1 MKVNYFSDPARFGER
16 RFETDP
22 QGVYLYWHREEK
34 MPKKPKQEKTGT
46 IKPKSHRARIEDYKS
61 TKPLQLQLFEMALPS
76 EKDYSNTI
84 ELYDFIPKYVWG
96 RVERIQEKFLEP
108 VEREFECRG
117 GRYRVRV
124 APARVQD
131 QDGVSRDYFPGK
143 REELVEDALRK
154 LATEGQGLFLNNEA
168 GVTFTLYQLQQELK
182 RTGHSYSITQLKE
195 ALMVCVGTIL
205 HLTDESGNAVLAS
218 SVFDTIGLQTRED
231 WEGQGEKAKAFVR
244 FNGLVTSSIRN
255 NTFRQFNYEVSMGY
269 QNIISRQLHKRMS
282 HHFTQSSFAHPYS
295 ILLSTVIR
303 DFGLTAYEKLSH
315 NLRDVE
321 IALKEMVAKDVLLK
335 YQLDKI
341 QDEKRKNKI
350 ADVKLTLFPHP
361 KFSSEI
367 ISANKKQ
374 RDNNLTFNVKGNL
387 NS

>member
-1 MKVNYFSDPARFGER
+1 MAKKSNNDGAPNNAPIRMKPR
-16 RFETDP
+16 RAKID
-22 QGVYLYWHREEK
+22 
-34 MPKKPKQEKTGT
+34 
-46 IKPKSHRARIEDYKS
+46 DYKS
-61 TKPLQLQLFEMALPS
+61 TKPIQLQLFEMVLPS

-117 GRYRVRV
+117 ARYRVRI

-131 QDGVSRDYFPGK
+131 QDGISRDYFPGK

-154 LATEGQGLFLNNEA
+154 LATEGQGIFLNDEA
-168 GVTFTLYQLQQELK
+168 AVTFTLYQLQQELK
-182 RTGHSYSITQLKE
+182 RTGHTYSITQLKE
-195 ALMVCVGTIL
+195 ALMVCVSTTL
-205 HLTDESGNAVLAS
+205 HLTDENGQAMLAS
-218 SVFDTIGLQTRED
+218 SMFDMIGLQTRED

-282 HHFTQSSFAHPYS
+282 HHFTQASIAHPYT
-295 ILLSTVIR
+295 IHLSTVIR

-321 IALKEMVAKDVLLK
+321 TALKEMVLKDVLLK
-335 YQLDKI
+335 YELDKI
-341 QDEKRKNKI
+341 PDKNRGNKI
-350 ADVKLTLFPHP
+350 ADVKLILYPHP
-361 KFSSEI
+361 KFSSEVVN
-367 ISANKKQ
+367 ANKKQ
-374 RDNNLTFNVKGNL
+374 RELDLTFNIHGSLKT
-387 NS
+387 

>member
-1 MKVNYFSDPARFGER
+1 MAIKKTKS
-16 RFETDP
+16 ETP
-22 QGVYLYWHREEK
+22 NEPSGLAQKRK
-34 MPKKPKQEKTGT
+34 SRKT
-46 IKPKSHRARIEDYKS
+46 KIEDYKKS
-61 TKPLQLQLFEMALPS
+61 KPAQLQLFEMIMPS

-108 VEREFECRG
+108 VERKFECRG
-117 GRYRVRV
+117 GRYHVRI

-131 QDGVSRDYFPGK
+131 SDGVSRDYLPGK

-154 LATEGQGLFLNNEA
+154 LATEGQGIFLNDEA
-168 GVTFTLYQLQQELK
+168 AVTFTLYQLQQELK

-205 HLTDESGNAVLAS
+205 HLTDESGQSVLAS
-218 SVFDTIGLQTRED
+218 SIFDTIGLQTRED
-231 WEGQGEKAKAFVR
+231 WEGQGEKTKAFVR

-282 HHFTQSSFAHPYS
+282 HHFTQASFAHPYT

-321 IALKEMVAKDVLLK
+321 TALKEMVSKNVLFK
-335 YQLDKI
+335 YTLEKI
-341 QDEKRKNKI
+341 IDEKRSNKI
-350 ADVKLTLFPHP
+350 ADVRLVLYPHP

-374 RDNNLTFNVKGNL
+374 KDNLIFVTQQTQL
-387 NS
+387 QS

>member
-1 MKVNYFSDPARFGER
+1 MNKR
-16 RFETDP
+16 
-22 QGVYLYWHREEK
+22 
-34 MPKKPKQEKTGT
+34 
-46 IKPKSHRARIEDYKS
+46 KPKSETQAEQKSVPQKRKSQKTKLEDYKRS
-61 TKPLQLQLFEMALPS
+61 KPTQLKLFELIHPS

-117 GRYRVRV
+117 GRYRVRI

-131 QDGVSRDYFPGK
+131 SDGVSRDYLPGK

-154 LATEGQGLFLNNEA
+154 LATEGQGIFLNNEA
-168 GVTFTLYQLQQELK
+168 AVTFTLYQLQQELK
-182 RTGHSYSITQLKE
+182 RTGHTYSITQLKE

-205 HLTDESGNAVLAS
+205 HLTDDTGQAVLAS
-218 SVFDTIGLQTRED
+218 SIFDTIGLQTRED
-231 WEGQGEKAKAFVR
+231 WEGQGEKTKAFVR
-244 FNGLVTSSIRN
+244 FNGLVTASIRN
-255 NTFRQFNYEVSMGY
+255 NTFRQFNYEVSMSY

-282 HHFTQSSFAHPYS
+282 HHFTQASFAHPYT

-321 IALKEMVAKDVLLK
+321 TALKEMVAKDVLLK
-335 YQLDKI
+335 YSLEKI
-341 QDEKRKNKI
+341 IDEKRSNKI
-350 ADVKLTLFPHP
+350 ADVRLVLYPHP
-361 KFSSEI
+361 KFSGEI
-367 ISANKKQ
+367 INANKKQ
-374 RDNNLTFNVKGNL
+374 KENTLYA
-387 NS
+387 SEIEQIES

>member
-1 MKVNYFSDPARFGER
+1 MAKRNPAAESPS
-16 RFETDP
+16 ETET
-22 QGVYLYWHREEK
+22 QA
-34 MPKKPKQEKTGT
+34 PKRKSRKT
-46 IKPKSHRARIEDYKS
+46 KIEDYKKS
-61 TKPLQLQLFEMALPS
+61 KPEQLQLFEMILPS

-117 GRYRVRV
+117 GRYRVRI

-131 QDGVSRDYFPGK
+131 SDGVSRDYLPGK

-154 LATEGQGLFLNNEA
+154 LATEGQGIFLNDEA
-168 GVTFTLYQLQQELK
+168 AVTFTLYQLQQELK

-205 HLTDESGNAVLAS
+205 HLTDESGQSVLAS
-218 SVFDTIGLQTRED
+218 SIFDTIGLQTRED
-231 WEGQGEKAKAFVR
+231 WEGQGEKTKAFVR

-282 HHFTQSSFAHPYS
+282 HHFTQASFSHPYT

-321 IALKEMVAKDVLLK
+321 TALKEMVAKDVLLK
-335 YQLDKI
+335 YTLEKI
-341 QDEKRKNKI
+341 IDQKRKNKI
-350 ADVKLTLFPHP
+350 ADVRLVLYPHP

-374 RDNNLTFNVKGNL
+374 KENLYGSAPTDRL
-387 NS
+387 ES

>member
-1 MKVNYFSDPARFGER
+1 MTRKPRSKDQNEPNA
-16 RFETDP
+16 
-22 QGVYLYWHREEK
+22 LH
-34 MPKKPKQEKTGT
+34 PKR
-46 IKPKSHRARIEDYKS
+46 KSRKNRVEDYKQS
-61 TKPLQLQLFEMALPS
+61 KPTQLQLFEMVLPS

-96 RVERIQEKFLEP
+96 RVERISEKFLEP

-117 GRYRVRV
+117 GRYRVRI

-131 QDGVSRDYFPGK
+131 SDGVSRDYLPGK

-154 LATEGQGLFLNNEA
+154 LATEGQGIFLNDEA
-168 GVTFTLYQLQQELK
+168 AVTFTLYQLQQELK

-205 HLTDESGNAVLAS
+205 HLTDETGQAVLAS
-218 SVFDTIGLQTRED
+218 SIFDTIGLQTRED
-231 WEGQGEKAKAFVR
+231 WEGQGEKTKAFVR

-269 QNIISRQLHKRMS
+269 QSIISRQLHKRMS
-282 HHFTQSSFAHPYS
+282 HHFTQASFSQPYT

-321 IALKEMVAKDVLLK
+321 KALKEMVSKDVLLK
-335 YQLDKI
+335 YSLEKI
-341 QDEKRKNKI
+341 IDEKRSNKI
-350 ADVKLTLFPHP
+350 ADVRLVLYPHP
-361 KFSSEI
+361 KFSGEI

-374 RDNNLTFNVKGNL
+374 KDNLSLIDHAASLK
-387 NS
+387 S

>member
-1 MKVNYFSDPARFGER
+1 MSKNEKSNHHDPLSQTSGK
-16 RFETDP
+16 T
-22 QGVYLYWHREEK
+22 L
-34 MPKKPKQEKTGT
+34 PKKFRPAQIRDYQES
-46 IKPKSHRARIEDYKS
+46 KPV
-61 TKPLQLQLFEMALPS
+61 QLQLFEIISPT

-117 GRYRVRV
+117 NRYRVRI

-131 QDGVSRDYFPGK
+131 PDGVSRDYLPGK

-154 LATEGQGLFLNNEA
+154 LATEGQGIFLNDEA
-168 GVTFTLYQLQQELK
+168 AVTFTLYQLQQELK
-182 RTGHSYSITQLKE
+182 RTGHSYSITQIKE

-205 HLTDESGNAVLAS
+205 HLTDESGQAVLAS

-231 WEGQGEKAKAFVR
+231 WEGQGEKTKAFVR
-244 FNGLVTSSIRN
+244 FNGLVTASIRN
-255 NTFRQFNYEVSMGY
+255 NTFRQFNYEISMSY
-269 QNIISRQLHKRMS
+269 QNIISRQLHKRMN
-282 HHFTQSSFAHPYS
+282 HHFTQASFAHPYT
-295 ILLSTVIR
+295 IRLSTLIR
-303 DFGLTAYEKLSH
+303 DFGLTQYEKISH

-321 IALKEMVAKDVLLK
+321 TALKEMVSKDVLFK
-335 YQLDKI
+335 YDIEKI
-341 QDEKRKNKI
+341 KDSERKNKI
-350 ADVKLTLFPHP
+350 ADVKLILYPHP

-374 RDNNLTFNVKGNL
+374 RDNNLHFKPKGQL
-387 NS
+387 KS

>member
-1 MKVNYFSDPARFGER
+1 MAIR
-16 RFETDP
+16 
-22 QGVYLYWHREEK
+22 
-34 MPKKPKQEKTGT
+34 KPKNQARTESGSEVVNTAQKRKTRKT
-46 IKPKSHRARIEDYKS
+46 KIEDYKQS
-61 TKPLQLQLFEMALPS
+61 KPTQLELFELVLPS

-117 GRYRVRV
+117 GRYRVRI

-131 QDGVSRDYFPGK
+131 SDGVSRDYLPGK

-154 LATEGQGLFLNNEA
+154 LATEGQGIFLNDEA
-168 GVTFTLYQLQQELK
+168 AVTFTLYQLQQELK

-205 HLTDESGNAVLAS
+205 HLTDESGQAVLAS
-218 SVFDTIGLQTRED
+218 SIFDTIGLQTRED
-231 WEGQGEKAKAFVR
+231 WEGQGEKTKAFVR

-282 HHFTQSSFAHPYS
+282 HHFTQASFAHPYT

-321 IALKEMVAKDVLLK
+321 TALKEMVAKDVLIK
-335 YQLDKI
+335 YSLEKI
-341 QDEKRKNKI
+341 IDEKRSNKI
-350 ADVKLTLFPHP
+350 GDVRLVLYPHP
-361 KFSSEI
+361 KFSGEI
-367 ISANKKQ
+367 ITANRRQKENLAFGKQ
-374 RDNNLTFNVKGNL
+374 SDQLE
-387 NS
+387 S

>member
-1 MKVNYFSDPARFGER
+1 
-16 RFETDP
+16 
-22 QGVYLYWHREEK
+22 
-34 MPKKPKQEKTGT
+34 
-46 IKPKSHRARIEDYKS
+46 
-61 TKPLQLQLFEMALPS
+61 MALPS

-84 ELYDFIPKYVWG
+84 ELYDFIPKYIWG

-108 VEREFECRG
+108 IEREFECRG
-117 GRYRVRV
+117 GRYRVRI

-131 QDGVSRDYFPGK
+131 SDGVSRDYLPGK

-154 LATEGQGLFLNNEA
+154 LATEGQGIFLNNEA
-168 GVTFTLYQLQQELK
+168 AVTFTLYQLQLELK

-195 ALMVCVGTIL
+195 ALMVCVGTTL
-205 HLTDESGNAVLAS
+205 YLTDESGQSVLAS
-218 SVFDTIGLQTRED
+218 SIFDTIGLQTRED
-231 WEGQGEKAKAFVR
+231 WEGQGEKTKAFVR
-244 FNGLVTSSIRN
+244 FNGLVTASIRN

-282 HHFTQSSFAHPYS
+282 HHFTQSSFAHPYT

-335 YQLDKI
+335 YDLDKI
-341 QDEKRKNKI
+341 ADEKRRNKI
-350 ADVKLTLFPHP
+350 ADVKLILYPHP

-367 ISANKKQ
+367 INANKKQ
-374 RDNNLTFNVKGNL
+374 RDNNLTFKIAGNL
-387 NS
+387 QS

>member
-1 MKVNYFSDPARFGER
+1 MTKKKTSSEARKDP
-16 RFETDP
+16 
-22 QGVYLYWHREEK
+22 
-34 MPKKPKQEKTGT
+34 EKTPGKRT
-46 IKPKSHRARIEDYKS
+46 IRKAKIEDYNRS
-61 TKPLQLQLFEMALPS
+61 KPAQLQLFEMVLPS

-117 GRYRVRV
+117 GRYRVRI

-131 QDGVSRDYFPGK
+131 TDGVSRDYLPGK

-154 LATEGQGLFLNNEA
+154 LATEGQGIFLNDEA
-168 GVTFTLYQLQQELK
+168 AVTFTLYQLQQELK

-205 HLTDESGNAVLAS
+205 HLTDETGQSVLAS
-218 SVFDTIGLQTRED
+218 SIFDTIGLQTRED
-231 WEGQGEKAKAFVR
+231 WEGQGEKTKAFVR

-269 QNIISRQLHKRMS
+269 QSVISRQLHKRMS
-282 HHFTQSSFAHPYS
+282 HHFTQASFSHPYT

-321 IALKEMVAKDVLLK
+321 TALKEMVAKDVLLK
-335 YQLDKI
+335 YSLEKI
-341 QDEKRKNKI
+341 IDERRSNKI
-350 ADVKLTLFPHP
+350 ADVRLVLFPHP
-361 KFSSEI
+361 KFSGEI
-367 ISANKKQ
+367 ITANKKQ
-374 RDNNLTFNVKGNL
+374 KDNLLLASQGTQLK
-387 NS
+387 S